1 MYVWCIYTYIQHTYI
16 YIHSHECMHA
26 CMQTDRQTEKTYTYI
41 IHIHTLYIY
50 VCIHIYIYIY
60 IYMYKHLIP
69 CQFLWIVSTL
79 HPFEKMIFH
88 WLDTQRPVMRFH
100 PPWRDLQVRS
110 LGRCCCGPDL
120 WSILMNP
127 NSHWSAPHFDLL
139 NSKSLV
145 DELQSSL
152 YEFPSTSFKQVFFSI
167 SNTSSFLSKQSGV
180 FLNQIHKQ
188 IPGFSLCHTPN
199 PRFFLLQVT
208 CCLKARDLSR
218 AVGASET
225 SWVNEFLPRT
235 IFEHPPPV
243 TDAENTLETSKFRRT
258 HHLFHILEIRFALF
272 EGC

>member
-1 MYVWCIYTYIQHTYI
+1 
-16 YIHSHECMHA
+16 
-26 CMQTDRQTEKTYTYI
+26 
-41 IHIHTLYIY
+41 
-50 VCIHIYIYIY
+50 
-60 IYMYKHLIP
+60 MYKHLIP
-69 CQFLWIVSTL
+69 CQFLWNVSAL
-79 HPFEKMIFH
+79 HPFEKVIFH
-88 WLDTQRPVMRFH
+88 WLDTQK
-100 PPWRDLQVRS
+100 RDAFSSLRLDETS
-110 LGRCCCGPDL
+110 KLGAYLGRCCCGPDL
-120 WSILMNP
+120 YSN
-127 NSHWSAPHFDLL
+127 WSAPHFDLL

-152 YEFPSTSFKQVFFSI
+152 YEFPSTSFKQFFFFPV
-167 SNTSSFLSKQSGV
+167 SNMSSFLSKQSG
-180 FLNQIHKQ
+180 FFSPPNPLNQ

-199 PRFFLLQVT
+199 PRVFLLQVT

-272 EGC
+272 GGY